1 LEKKMPVGIREL
13 KNNLSQY
20 LEKVKRG
27 DSLGITDRGKIIAYI
42 LPAEKSPNYEELIR
56 MVREDKAQWRGGK
69 PAGSSKPPVAKGKP
83 VSEIVIE
90 ERR

>member
-1 LEKKMPVGIREL
+1 MAVGIREL

-20 LEKVKRG
+20 LDKVKRG

-56 MVREDKAQWRGGK
+56 MVREDTAAWRGGK
-69 PAGSSKPPVAKGKP
+69 PAGSVKPVKVTGKP
-83 VSEIVIE
+83 ISEIVIE

>member
-1 LEKKMPVGIREL
+1 MPVGIREL

-20 LEKVKRG
+20 LDKVKQG
-27 DSLGITDRGKIIAYI
+27 ENLAVTDRGKIIAYI
-42 LPAEKSPNYEELIR
+42 LPAEKSPSHDELIR
-56 MVREDKAQWRGGK
+56 MVREEKASWNGGK
-69 PAGSSKPPVAKGKP
+69 PAGSAKPAAAKGKP

>member
-1 LEKKMPVGIREL
+1 MPVGIREL

-20 LEKVKRG
+20 LDKVKRG

-42 LPAEKSPNYEELIR
+42 LPAEKSPDYEELIR
-56 MVREDKAQWRGGK
+56 MVREDKAAWRGGK
-69 PAGSSKPPVAKGKP
+69 PAGSLERVVAVGRP

>member
-1 LEKKMPVGIREL
+1 MAVGIREL

-20 LEKVKRG
+20 LDKVKRG
-27 DSLGITDRGKIIAYI
+27 DSLGITGRGKIIAYI
-42 LPAEKSPNYEELIR
+42 LPAEKSPNFEELIR
-56 MVREDKAQWRGGK
+56 MVREDKAAWKGGK
-69 PAGSSKPPVAKGKP
+69 PSGSLKRVAAIGRP

>member
-1 LEKKMPVGIREL
+1 MPVGIREL

-20 LEKVKRG
+20 LDKVKRG

-42 LPAEKSPNYEELIR
+42 LPAEKSPNFEELIR
-56 MVREDKAQWRGGK
+56 MVREDKAAWRGGK
-69 PAGSSKPPVAKGKP
+69 PAGSVKRVEAIGRP

>member
-1 LEKKMPVGIREL
+1 MPVGIREL

-20 LEKVKRG
+20 LDKVKQG
-27 DSLGITDRGKIIAYI
+27 DSLAITDRGKIIAYI

-56 MVREDKAQWRGGK
+56 MVREDTAAWSGGK
-69 PAGSSKPPVAKGKP
+69 PAGSLKPAVAKGKP
-83 VSEIVIE
+83 VSEIVVE

>member
-1 LEKKMPVGIREL
+1 MPVGIREL

-20 LEKVKRG
+20 LDKVKQG
-27 DSLGITDRGKIIAYI
+27 DNLAVTDRGKIIAYI
-42 LPAEKSPNYEELIR
+42 FPAEKSPNYEELIQ
-56 MVREDKAQWRGGK
+56 MVREDTAAWGGGK
-69 PAGSSKPPVAKGKP
+69 PAGSLKRAEATGRP

>member
-1 LEKKMPVGIREL
+1 MPVGIREL

-20 LEKVKRG
+20 LDKVKQG
-27 DSLGITDRGKIIAYI
+27 DNLAITDRGKIIAYI

-56 MVREDKAQWRGGK
+56 MVREDKASWKGGK
-69 PAGSSKPPVAKGKP
+69 PSGSSKPVSAKGKP

>member
-1 LEKKMPVGIREL
+1 MPVGIREL

-20 LEKVKRG
+20 LDKVKRG

-42 LPAEKSPNYEELIR
+42 LPAEKSPAYEELIR
-56 MVREDKAQWRGGK
+56 MVREDKAAWRGGK
-69 PAGSSKPPVAKGKP
+69 PAGSLKPAVAKGKP
-83 VSEIVIE
+83 VSEIVVE